1 MQVFKTFLK
10 IAKKK
15 FPSVLLYYIIFTVIV
30 IAMSKIGASD
40 HETSFTATKAD
51 IYIID
56 EDDSTASHALSDYLS
71 SMHNPVTLKDTDTMT
86 LQDAL
91 YYQNV
96 DYILTI
102 PEGFEEQ
109 LTDSDAR
116 DFLPVSMRKDNSNGY
131 FVDQQVTEYLSSV
144 RLFMAGGFSLSE
156 AVTKSSE
163 SLSKGNDTTVLKLEE
178 KETDGAQ
185 IGLTYFFQY
194 LPYVLI
200 NMLLLGMTPILMTF
214 NQKDLGARISCS
226 SLSLKSRNAQIT
238 LGCIVFSLFVWLLF
252 ILTAL
257 FIYGPDTLFS
267 INGLHS
273 LLNSAMVLLFSI
285 ALTLL
290 VSTFALKQQSLS
302 MIANVA
308 SLGLSFLSGIFV
320 PQYLL
325 GKGVLAVAHFLPTY
339 WYIRLNSM
347 LGGISDENTYH
358 RKILV
363 LYRYP
368 VWLLR
373 RNILYLSGF
382 QQIPETQPQRIIE
395 PPEKPI
401 CNGSSGGSLYS

>member
-156 AVTKSSE
+156 AITKSSE
-163 SLSKGNDTTVLKLEE
+163 SLSKGNDTTVLNLEE

-226 SLSLKSRNAQIT
+226 SLSLKS
-238 LGCIVFSLFVWLLF
+238 
-252 ILTAL
+252 
-257 FIYGPDTLFS
+257 
-267 INGLHS
+267 
-273 LLNSAMVLLFSI
+273 
-285 ALTLL
+285 
-290 VSTFALKQQSLS
+290 
-302 MIANVA
+302 
-308 SLGLSFLSGIFV
+308 
-320 PQYLL
+320 
-325 GKGVLAVAHFLPTY
+325 
-339 WYIRLNSM
+339 
-347 LGGISDENTYH
+347 
-358 RKILV
+358 
-363 LYRYP
+363 
-368 VWLLR
+368 
-373 RNILYLSGF
+373 
-382 QQIPETQPQRIIE
+382 
-395 PPEKPI
+395 
-401 CNGSSGGSLYS
+401 

>member
-15 FPSVLLYYIIFTVIV
+15 FPSVLLYYIIFTVVV

-40 HETSFTATKAD
+40 HETSFTATKTD

-56 EDDSTASHALSDYLS
+56 EDNSTASHALSDYLS

-91 YYQNV
+91 YYQKV

-109 LTDSDAR
+109 LTDSDTR

-163 SLSKGNDTTVLKLEE
+163 SLSKGNNTTVLNLEE

-325 GKGVLAVAHFLPTY
+325 GKGVLAVEHFIPTY

-347 LGGISDENTYH
+347 LGGISDE
-358 RKILV
+358 ILTTAKYWRFIGIQFGFFV
-363 LYRYP
+363 AIFCIYLVSSKYQKRS
-368 VWLLR
+368 
-373 RNILYLSGF
+373 RNA
-382 QQIPETQPQRIIE
+382 
-395 PPEKPI
+395 
-401 CNGSSGGSLYS
+401 

>member
-10 IAKKK
+10 IAKKR

-30 IAMSKIGASD
+30 IALSKIGASD

-91 YYQNV
+91 YYQKV

-116 DFLPVSMRKDNSNGY
+116 DFLPVSMRKDSSNGY

-156 AVTKSSE
+156 AVTKSAEALSE
-163 SLSKGNDTTVLKLEE
+163 GNDTSILNIEE
-178 KETDGAQ
+178 DNVKGTQ

-200 NMLLLGMTPILMTF
+200 NMLLLGMTPILITF

-226 SLSLKSRNAQIT
+226 SLSLKSKNTQIT
-238 LGCIVFSLFVWLLF
+238 LGCIVFCLFVWLLF

-257 FIYGPDTLFS
+257 FIYGADSLFS
-267 INGLHS
+267 VNGLRS
-273 LLNSAMVLLFSI
+273 LLNSIMVLLFSV
-285 ALTLL
+285 ALSLL
-290 VSTFALKQQSLS
+290 ISTFSLKAQSLS
-302 MIANVA
+302 MIANVV
-308 SLGLSFLSGIFV
+308 SLGLCFLSGIFV

-325 GKGVLAVAHFLPTY
+325 GKGVLAIAHFLPTY
-339 WYIRLNSM
+339 WYVRINSM
-347 LGGISDENTYH
+347 LGGMSDE
-358 RKILV
+358 ILTTGKYWRFIGIQFGFFV
-363 LYRYP
+363 A
-368 VWLLR
+368 VFC
-373 RNILYLSGF
+373 IYLV
-382 QQIPETQPQRIIE
+382 
-395 PPEKPI
+395 
-401 CNGSSGGSLYS
+401 SSKYQKRSHNA

>member
-1 MQVFKTFLK
+1 
-10 IAKKK
+10 
-15 FPSVLLYYIIFTVIV
+15 
-30 IAMSKIGASD
+30 
-40 HETSFTATKAD
+40 
-51 IYIID
+51 
-56 EDDSTASHALSDYLS
+56 
-71 SMHNPVTLKDTDTMT
+71 MT

-91 YYQNV
+91 YYQEV

-109 LTDSDAR
+109 LTASDAR

-131 FVDQQVTEYLSSV
+131 FVDQQVNEYLSSV
-144 RLFMAGGFSLSE
+144 RLLLAGGFSLSE

-163 SLSKGNDTTVLKLEE
+163 SLSKGNDTTVLNLEE

-257 FIYGPDTLFS
+257 FIYGADTLFS
-267 INGLHS
+267 VNGLRS
-273 LLNSAMVLLFSI
+273 LLNSIMVLLFSI
-285 ALTLL
+285 ALSLL
-290 VSTFALKQQSLS
+290 ISTFSLKQQSLS
-302 MIANVA
+302 MIANVV
-308 SLGLSFLSGIFV
+308 SLGLCFLSGIFV

-339 WYIRLNSM
+339 WYVRLNSM
-347 LGGISDENTYH
+347 LGGISDE
-358 RKILV
+358 ILTTGKYWCFIGIQFGFFV
-363 LYRYP
+363 SIFCIYLVSSKYQKRS
-368 VWLLR
+368 
-373 RNILYLSGF
+373 RNA
-382 QQIPETQPQRIIE
+382 
-395 PPEKPI
+395 
-401 CNGSSGGSLYS
+401 

>member
-91 YYQNV
+91 YYQSV

-156 AVTKSSE
+156 AITKSSE
-163 SLSKGNDTTVLKLEE
+163 SLSKGNDTTVLNLEE

-214 NQKDLGARISCS
+214 RTSKEGGEKSIEPEDYAKLNIKAAQTGYVDFIDVEIFTGDAIVTKIIDGAHAAGVKVIASNHDFHKTPEKSDIIYRLRKMQDMNADIPKIAVMPQNKKD
-226 SLSLKSRNAQIT
+226 
-238 LGCIVFSLFVWLLF
+238 V
-252 ILTAL
+252 
-257 FIYGPDTLFS
+257 
-267 INGLHS
+267 
-273 LLNSAMVLLFSI
+273 
-285 ALTLL
+285 LTLL
-290 VSTFALKQQSLS
+290 SATEEMTSLYADRPIITMSMAGTGVISRLCGEVFGSSMTFGAAKK
-302 MIANVA
+302 A
-308 SLGLSFLSGIFV
+308 SAPGQMGVKELETVLGLLHS
-320 PQYLL
+320 
-325 GKGVLAVAHFLPTY
+325 A
-339 WYIRLNSM
+339 M
-347 LGGISDENTYH
+347 
-358 RKILV
+358 
-363 LYRYP
+363 
-368 VWLLR
+368 
-373 RNILYLSGF
+373 
-382 QQIPETQPQRIIE
+382 
-395 PPEKPI
+395 
-401 CNGSSGGSLYS
+401 

>member
-156 AVTKSSE
+156 AVT
-163 SLSKGNDTTVLKLEE
+163 
-178 KETDGAQ
+178 
-185 IGLTYFFQY
+185 
-194 LPYVLI
+194 
-200 NMLLLGMTPILMTF
+200 ILRF
-214 NQKDLGARISCS
+214 
-226 SLSLKSRNAQIT
+226 LSLKKRKRMVHRLDLPISSSIF
-238 LGCIVFSLFVWLLF
+238 LMYSL
-252 ILTAL
+252 ICC
-257 FIYGPDTLFS
+257 Y
-267 INGLHS
+267 
-273 LLNSAMVLLFSI
+273 
-285 ALTLL
+285 L
-290 VSTFALKQQSLS
+290 V
-302 MIANVA
+302 
-308 SLGLSFLSGIFV
+308 
-320 PQYLL
+320 
-325 GKGVLAVAHFLPTY
+325 
-339 WYIRLNSM
+339 
-347 LGGISDENTYH
+347 
-358 RKILV
+358 
-363 LYRYP
+363 
-368 VWLLR
+368 
-373 RNILYLSGF
+373 
-382 QQIPETQPQRIIE
+382 
-395 PPEKPI
+395 
-401 CNGSSGGSLYS
+401 

>member
-15 FPSVLLYYIIFTVIV
+15 FPSVLLYYIVFTVVV
-30 IAMSKIGASD
+30 IALSKIGASD

-56 EDDSTASHALSDYLS
+56 EDDSTASHALSDYLFS
-71 SMHNPVTLKDTDTMT
+71 IHNPVTLKDTDIMT

-91 YYQNV
+91 YYQKV

-144 RLFMAGGFSLSE
+144 RLLLAGGFSLSE
-156 AVTKSSE
+156 AVTKSADALSE
-163 SLSKGNDTTVLKLEE
+163 GNDTSILNIEE
-178 KETDGAQ
+178 DNTNSSQ
-185 IGLTYFFQY
+185 IGFTYFFQY

-214 NQKDLGARISCS
+214 NQKDLGARTSCS
-226 SLSLKSRNAQIT
+226 SLSLKSKNTQIT

-257 FIYGPDTLFS
+257 FIFGPDTLFS
-267 INGLHS
+267 INGLHA
-273 LLNSAMVLLFSI
+273 LLNSAMILLFSV

-290 VSTFALKQQSLS
+290 VSTFSLKQQSLS

-339 WYIRLNSM
+339 WYVRLNSM
-347 LGGISDENTYH
+347 LGRISDE
-358 RKILV
+358 ILTTAKYWRFIGIQFGFFV
-363 LYRYP
+363 AIFCIYLVSSKYQKRS
-368 VWLLR
+368 
-373 RNILYLSGF
+373 RNA
-382 QQIPETQPQRIIE
+382 
-395 PPEKPI
+395 
-401 CNGSSGGSLYS
+401 

>member
-10 IAKKK
+10 IAKKR

-51 IYIID
+51 ICIMD
-56 EDDSTASHALSDYLS
+56 EDDSTASHALSDYLFS
-71 SMHNPVTLKDTDTMT
+71 IHNPVTLKDTDTMT

-91 YYQNV
+91 YYQEV

-109 LTDSDAR
+109 LTASDAK
-116 DFLPVSMRKDNSNGY
+116 DFLQISMRKDSSNGY
-131 FVDQQVTEYLSSV
+131 FVDQQVNEYLSSV

-156 AVTKSSE
+156 AVTKSAEALSE
-163 SLSKGNDTTVLKLEE
+163 GNDTSILNIEE
-178 KETDGAQ
+178 DNVKGTQ

-200 NMLLLGMTPILMTF
+200 NMLLLGMTPILITF

-226 SLSLKSRNAQIT
+226 SLSLKSKNTQIT
-238 LGCIVFSLFVWLLF
+238 LGCIVFCLFVWLLF

-257 FIYGPDTLFS
+257 FIYGADSLFS
-267 INGLHS
+267 VNGLRS
-273 LLNSAMVLLFSI
+273 LLNSIMVLLFSV
-285 ALTLL
+285 ALSLL
-290 VSTFALKQQSLS
+290 ISTFSLKAQSLS
-302 MIANVA
+302 MIANVV

-325 GKGVLAVAHFLPTY
+325 GKGVLAIAHFLPTY
-339 WYIRLNSM
+339 WYVRINSM
-347 LGGISDENTYH
+347 LGGMSDE
-358 RKILV
+358 ILTTGKYWRFIGIQFGFFV
-363 LYRYP
+363 A
-368 VWLLR
+368 VFC
-373 RNILYLSGF
+373 IYLV
-382 QQIPETQPQRIIE
+382 
-395 PPEKPI
+395 
-401 CNGSSGGSLYS
+401 SSKYQKRSHNA

>member
-273 LLNSAMVLLFSI
+273 LLNSAMILLFSI

-308 SLGLSFLSGIFV
+308 SLGLMLPLRNLRSAIPFGKRCSCCGAFSSNLLV
-320 PQYLL
+320 YPPQFHA
-325 GKGVLAVAHFLPTY
+325 GR
-339 WYIRLNSM
+339 YI
-347 LGGISDENTYH
+347 G
-358 RKILV
+358 
-363 LYRYP
+363 
-368 VWLLR
+368 
-373 RNILYLSGF
+373 
-382 QQIPETQPQRIIE
+382 
-395 PPEKPI
+395 
-401 CNGSSGGSLYS
+401 

>member
-156 AVTKSSE
+156 AITKSSE
-163 SLSKGNDTTVLKLEE
+163 SLSKGNDTTVLNLEE

-257 FIYGPDTLFS
+257 FYLRTR
-267 INGLHS
+267 HS
-273 LLNSAMVLLFSI
+273 VLDKR
-285 ALTLL
+285 TP
-290 VSTFALKQQSLS
+290 
-302 MIANVA
+302 
-308 SLGLSFLSGIFV
+308 LSFKQCHGSAVFHSTYAPCKYFFPQTAV
-320 PQYLL
+320 PQYDCKCCLPGVMLPLRNLRSAIPFGKRCSCCGAFSSNLL
-325 GKGVLAVAHFLPTY
+325 VYPPQFHAGRH
-339 WYIRLNSM
+339 IR
-347 LGGISDENTYH
+347 
-358 RKILV
+358 
-363 LYRYP
+363 
-368 VWLLR
+368 
-373 RNILYLSGF
+373 
-382 QQIPETQPQRIIE
+382 
-395 PPEKPI
+395 
-401 CNGSSGGSLYS
+401 

>member
-10 IAKKK
+10 IAKKR

-30 IAMSKIGASD
+30 IALSKIGASD

-91 YYQNV
+91 YYQEV

-109 LTDSDAR
+109 LTASDAK
-116 DFLPVSMRKDNSNGY
+116 DFLQISMRKDSSNGY
-131 FVDQQVTEYLSSV
+131 FVDQQVNEYLSSV

-156 AVTKSSE
+156 AVTKSAEALSE
-163 SLSKGNDTTVLKLEE
+163 GNDTSILNIEE
-178 KETDGAQ
+178 DNVKGTQ

-200 NMLLLGMTPILMTF
+200 NMLLLGMTPILITF

-226 SLSLKSRNAQIT
+226 SLSLKSKNTQIT
-238 LGCIVFSLFVWLLF
+238 LGCIVFCLFVWLLF

-257 FIYGPDTLFS
+257 FIYGADSLFS
-267 INGLHS
+267 VNGLRS
-273 LLNSAMVLLFSI
+273 LLNSIMVLLFSV
-285 ALTLL
+285 ALSLL
-290 VSTFALKQQSLS
+290 ISTFSLKAQSLS
-302 MIANVA
+302 MIANVV

-325 GKGVLAVAHFLPTY
+325 GKGVLAIAHFLPTY
-339 WYIRLNSM
+339 WYVRINSM
-347 LGGISDENTYH
+347 LGGMSDE
-358 RKILV
+358 ILTTGKYWRFIGIQFGFFV
-363 LYRYP
+363 A
-368 VWLLR
+368 VFC
-373 RNILYLSGF
+373 IYLV
-382 QQIPETQPQRIIE
+382 
-395 PPEKPI
+395 
-401 CNGSSGGSLYS
+401 SSKYQKRSHNA

>member
-15 FPSVLLYYIIFTVIV
+15 FPSVLLYYIIFTVVV

-91 YYQNV
+91 YYQKV

-290 VSTFALKQQSLS
+290 VSIFALKQQSLS

-308 SLGLSFLSGIFV
+308 SLG
-320 PQYLL
+320 
-325 GKGVLAVAHFLPTY
+325 
-339 WYIRLNSM
+339 
-347 LGGISDENTYH
+347 
-358 RKILV
+358 
-363 LYRYP
+363 
-368 VWLLR
+368 
-373 RNILYLSGF
+373 
-382 QQIPETQPQRIIE
+382 
-395 PPEKPI
+395 
-401 CNGSSGGSLYS
+401 

>member
-1 MQVFKTFLK
+1 
-10 IAKKK
+10 
-15 FPSVLLYYIIFTVIV
+15 
-30 IAMSKIGASD
+30 
-40 HETSFTATKAD
+40 
-51 IYIID
+51 
-56 EDDSTASHALSDYLS
+56 
-71 SMHNPVTLKDTDTMT
+71 MT

-163 SLSKGNDTTVLKLEE
+163 SLSKGNDTTVLNLEE

-347 LGGISDENTYH
+347 LGGISDE
-358 RKILV
+358 ILTTAKYWCFIGIQFGFFV
-363 LYRYP
+363 AIFCIYLVSSKYQKRS
-368 VWLLR
+368 
-373 RNILYLSGF
+373 RNA
-382 QQIPETQPQRIIE
+382 
-395 PPEKPI
+395 
-401 CNGSSGGSLYS
+401 

>member
-156 AVTKSSE
+156 AITKSSE
-163 SLSKGNDTTVLKLEE
+163 SLSKGNDTTVLNLEE

-214 NQKDLGARISCS
+214 RTSKEGGEKSIEPEDYAKLNIKAAQTGYVDFIDVEIFTGDAIVTKIIDGAHAAGVKVIASNHDFHKTPEKSDIIYRLRKMQDMNADIPKIAVMPQNKKD
-226 SLSLKSRNAQIT
+226 
-238 LGCIVFSLFVWLLF
+238 V
-252 ILTAL
+252 
-257 FIYGPDTLFS
+257 
-267 INGLHS
+267 
-273 LLNSAMVLLFSI
+273 
-285 ALTLL
+285 LTLL
-290 VSTFALKQQSLS
+290 SATEEMTSLYADRPIITMSMAGTGVISRLCGEVFGSSMTFGAARK
-302 MIANVA
+302 A
-308 SLGLSFLSGIFV
+308 SAPGQMGVKELETVLGLLHS
-320 PQYLL
+320 
-325 GKGVLAVAHFLPTY
+325 A
-339 WYIRLNSM
+339 M
-347 LGGISDENTYH
+347 
-358 RKILV
+358 
-363 LYRYP
+363 
-368 VWLLR
+368 
-373 RNILYLSGF
+373 
-382 QQIPETQPQRIIE
+382 
-395 PPEKPI
+395 
-401 CNGSSGGSLYS
+401 

>member
-30 IAMSKIGASD
+30 IGMSKIGAKD

-56 EDDSTASHALSDYLS
+56 EDDSTASHALSNYLS
-71 SMHNPVTLKDTDTMT
+71 SVHNLVTLKDTDTMT

-91 YYQNV
+91 YYQKV

-102 PEGFEEQ
+102 PEGFEKQ
-109 LTDSDAR
+109 LTDTDSDTKAV
-116 DFLPVSMRKDNSNGY
+116 LPVSMRKDSSNGY
-131 FVDQQVTEYLSSV
+131 FVDQQVNEYLSSV

-257 FIYGPDTLFS
+257 FIFGPDTLFS
-267 INGLHS
+267 VNGLRS

-285 ALTLL
+285 ALSLL
-290 VSTFALKQQSLS
+290 ISTFSLKQQSLS
-302 MIANVA
+302 MIANVV
-308 SLGLSFLSGIFV
+308 SLGLCFLSGIFV

-339 WYIRLNSM
+339 WYVRLNSM
-347 LGGISDENTYH
+347 LGGISDE
-358 RKILV
+358 ILTTAKYWRFIGIQFGFFV
-363 LYRYP
+363 A
-368 VWLLR
+368 
-373 RNILYLSGF
+373 IFCIYLV
-382 QQIPETQPQRIIE
+382 
-395 PPEKPI
+395 
-401 CNGSSGGSLYS
+401 SSKYQKRSHNA

>member
-15 FPSVLLYYIIFTVIV
+15 FPSVLLYYIVFTVVV
-30 IAMSKIGASD
+30 IALSKIGASD

-91 YYQNV
+91 YYQKV

-109 LTDSDAR
+109 LTASDSK
-116 DFLPVSMRKDNSNGY
+116 DFLRISMRKDSSNGY
-131 FVDQQVTEYLSSV
+131 FVDQQVNEYLSSV
-144 RLFMAGGFSLSE
+144 RLFMTGGFSLSE
-156 AVTKSSE
+156 AVTKSADALSE
-163 SLSKGNDTTVLKLEE
+163 GNDTSILNIEE
-178 KETDGAQ
+178 DNTNSSQ
-185 IGLTYFFQY
+185 IGFTYFFQY

-214 NQKDLGARISCS
+214 NQKDLDARTSCS
-226 SLSLKSRNAQIT
+226 SLSLKSKNTQIT

-252 ILTAL
+252 TLTAL
-257 FIYGPDTLFS
+257 FIYGADSLFS
-267 INGLHS
+267 VTGLRS
-273 LLNSAMVLLFSI
+273 LLNSIMVLLFSV
-285 ALTLL
+285 ALSLL
-290 VSTFALKQQSLS
+290 ISTFSLKQQSLS
-302 MIANVA
+302 MIANVV
-308 SLGLSFLSGIFV
+308 SLGLCFLSGIFV

-339 WYIRLNSM
+339 WYVRLNST
-347 LGGISDENTYH
+347 LGGISDE
-358 RKILV
+358 ILTTGKYWCFIGIQFGFFV
-363 LYRYP
+363 AIFCIYLVSSKYQKRS
-368 VWLLR
+368 
-373 RNILYLSGF
+373 RNA
-382 QQIPETQPQRIIE
+382 
-395 PPEKPI
+395 
-401 CNGSSGGSLYS
+401 

>member
-15 FPSVLLYYIIFTVIV
+15 FPSVLLYYIIFTVVV

-56 EDDSTASHALSDYLS
+56 EDNSTASHALSDYLS

-91 YYQNV
+91 YYQKV

-257 FIYGPDTLFS
+257 FIYG
-267 INGLHS
+267 HS
-273 LLNSAMVLLFSI
+273 VLDKR
-285 ALTLL
+285 TP
-290 VSTFALKQQSLS
+290 
-302 MIANVA
+302 
-308 SLGLSFLSGIFV
+308 LSFKQCHGSAVFHSTYAPCKYFCTQTAV
-320 PQYLL
+320 PQYDCKCCLPGIEFPLRNLRSAIPFGKRCSCCGAFSSNLL
-325 GKGVLAVAHFLPTY
+325 VYPPQFHAGR
-339 WYIRLNSM
+339 YI
-347 LGGISDENTYH
+347 G
-358 RKILV
+358 
-363 LYRYP
+363 
-368 VWLLR
+368 
-373 RNILYLSGF
+373 
-382 QQIPETQPQRIIE
+382 
-395 PPEKPI
+395 
-401 CNGSSGGSLYS
+401 